1 MDLFEKMATYVRVLE
16 VGSFSAAAK
25 QLKLTSGA
33 VSRQVAALEAELRVT
48 LLARSTRSMA
58 PTAEG
63 HRYYEHCLRVLHEVA
78 EAQSIGTP
86 RGVEGIVRVSAPVSF
101 GLAALMPHI
110 TTLRTKH
117 PALSVELHLDDR
129 LLDTA
134 LDGLDVLVRAGSTVP
149 VTSGLVA
156 RKLTTFP
163 FVMIA
168 SPAYL
173 ARRGEPKSPEALVG
187 HDALTCRIAPGPD
200 VWELTDGH
208 REARVPMTETI
219 VFRCSALQG
228 VRDLALAGHGLALL
242 PDWFVADDVRR
253 KSLRPVLPEWST
265 EIVPVSA
272 IYRTTQRDTPRIRA
286 FVDHVAEALS
296 APSKRDAS
304 PPLRVVASSR
314 RG

>member
-1 MDLFEKMATYVRVLE
+1 MDLLEKMATYVRVIE
-16 VGSFSAAAK
+16 VGSFSAAAR

-33 VSRQVAALEAELRVT
+33 VSRQVAALEAELGVT

-58 PTAEG
+58 ATAEG
-63 HRYYEHCLRVLHEVA
+63 HRYYELCLRVLHEVA

-110 TTLRTKH
+110 TTLRTRH
-117 PALSVELHLDDR
+117 AALSVELHLDDR

-134 LDGLDVLVRAGSTVP
+134 LDGLDVLIRAGSTVP
-149 VTSGLVA
+149 ITSGLVA
-156 RKLTTFP
+156 RKLTAFP
-163 FVMIA
+163 FVVVA
-168 SPAYL
+168 APAYL
-173 ARRGEPKSPEALVG
+173 ARRGEPKTPEALVG

-200 VWELTDGH
+200 VWELTNGQ

-242 PDWFVADDVRR
+242 PDWFVADEVRR
-253 KSLRPVLPEWST
+253 MALRPVLPAWGT

-286 FVDHVAEALS
+286 FVEHVAEAFA
-296 APSKRDAS
+296 APSKRDGLRPVS
-304 PPLRVVASSR
+304 HRVVP
-314 RG
+314 